1 MLHFEE
7 IYRKDQSLIINLE
20 CGQTLTKEVQRMLAN
35 LILTQYLGVVM
46 STPLHLR
53 KKRFCLIDELPVF
66 SESCGPLLEEMC
78 RQIRK
83 FQTSFVFMHQG
94 SSGFPMRQQDPFFLK
109 AAAKAHPNHDHAL

>member
-1 MLHFEE
+1 
-7 IYRKDQSLIINLE
+7 
-20 CGQTLTKEVQRMLAN
+20 MLAN

-53 KKRFCLIDELPVF
+53 RKRFCLIDELPVF

-94 SSGFPMRQQDPFFLK
+94 SSGFPMRQQDPFLMTILDMCREK
-109 AAAKAHPNHDHAL
+109 SLLSPQRGCGVLWEADCIISWN